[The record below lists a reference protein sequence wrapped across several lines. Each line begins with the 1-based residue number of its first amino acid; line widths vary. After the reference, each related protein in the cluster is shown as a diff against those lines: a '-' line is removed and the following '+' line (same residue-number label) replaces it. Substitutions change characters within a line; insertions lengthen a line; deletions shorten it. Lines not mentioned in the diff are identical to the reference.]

1 MELARTRCRRVHS
14 SERSCRMTS
23 DALHAPRM
31 AAPDPASSCLEFPAS
46 AAPPDRAMSALEL
59 DGYLTGVIVA
69 PSQIRPGLWMARLWA
84 DKERIF
90 EDAVQT
96 QAALSAVGIMFNR
109 LSTAIERSLRRLEAE
124 RVCDYRPAFQTTEGK
139 PPHDAVKT
147 WARGFRKAM
156 TLAPAEWHVLA
167 ADERTQV
174 LIMPF
179 VGFIDAE
186 RDEPFEYAD
195 DIDDRL
201 DEAAAAIPRAILLLK
216 KVAQLRAARTK
227 AAPKM
232 PRAKIRRNDP
242 CPCSSGKK
250 YKRCCGQI

>member
-46 AAPPDRAMSALEL
+46 AAAPDRAMSALEL

-69 PSQIRPGLWMARLWA
+69 PSQIRPGLWMACLWA

-109 LSTAIERSLRRLEAE
+109 LSTAIERSLRRLEAGICLLH
-124 RVCDYRPAFQTTEGK
+124 RR
-139 PPHDAVKT
+139 
-147 WARGFRKAM
+147 ARGRQIRWTGA
-156 TLAPAEWHVLA
+156 LIDRV
-167 ADERTQV
+167 QV
-174 LIMPF
+174 
-179 VGFIDAE
+179 
-186 RDEPFEYAD
+186 
-195 DIDDRL
+195 RL
-201 DEAAAAIPRAILLLK
+201 
-216 KVAQLRAARTK
+216 
-227 AAPKM
+227 
-232 PRAKIRRNDP
+232 
-242 CPCSSGKK
+242 G
-250 YKRCCGQI
+250 GG